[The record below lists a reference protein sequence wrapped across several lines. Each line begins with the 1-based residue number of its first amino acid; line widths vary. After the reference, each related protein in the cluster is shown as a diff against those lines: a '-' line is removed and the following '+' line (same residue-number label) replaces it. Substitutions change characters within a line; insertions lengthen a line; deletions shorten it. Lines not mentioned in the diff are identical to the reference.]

1 MDITYDMNKNPKGS
15 TPNNIYTNT
24 NYRNTTFLT
33 LTIIGSIVYSLILFS
48 SIMTV
53 DMAGSVLLVFAQQ
66 NESNTEINNGLQKQD
81 DSTDGTSN
89 NNNEEKTAVGTIMD
103 TPPPPIDNC
112 GINPNAP
119 PCCTPG
125 QDEGCIGDTPPP
137 IDNCGIN
144 PNAPPCC
151 TPGQDEGC
159 MNTTLDEVTISNF
172 NTIPQKINS
181 QDEFK
186 VQVTVTNNLN
196 MPIEY
201 RGDMCGGSPLD
212 IQFDK
217 NVNVYNAIACQAI
230 STETL
235 NANESAMVE
244 GKGYEILRAIDPG
257 NVNTKI
263 TFNYEVQNGDAQE
276 KQAIKSFSFIIE

>member
-1 MDITYDMNKNPKGS
+1 MKRKKNS
-15 TPNNIYTNT
+15 
-24 NYRNTTFLT
+24 
-33 LTIIGSIVYSLILFS
+33 
-48 SIMTV
+48 
-53 DMAGSVLLVFAQQ
+53 
-66 NESNTEINNGLQKQD
+66 
-81 DSTDGTSN
+81 
-89 NNNEEKTAVGTIMD
+89 VGTVTDD
-103 TPPPPIDNC
+103 TTTTTPRSPPIENC

-125 QDEGCIGDTPPP
+125 QDEGCT
-137 IDNCGIN
+137 
-144 PNAPPCC
+144 NASV
-151 TPGQDEGC
+151 
-159 MNTTLDEVTISNF
+159 DEVTISNF

-196 MPIEY
+196 IPITY
-201 RGDMCGGSPLD
+201 RGSMCGGSPLD

-235 NANESAMVE
+235 NASESTTVE
-244 GKGYEILRAIDPG
+244 GKGYEILRAIGSG

-263 TFNYEVQNGDAQE
+263 TFNYGLQNGDTQE
-276 KQAIKSFSFIIE
+276 KQVTKSLSFNIE

>member
-1 MDITYDMNKNPKGS
+1 MNNSPTGS
-15 TPNNIYTNT
+15 ISNKTNMIS
-24 NYRNTTFLT
+24 NHKKTTVLT
-33 LTIIGSIVYSLILFS
+33 VTIIGSLVFPLILSF
-48 SIMTV
+48 SIM
-53 DMAGSVLLVFAQQ
+53 MAGDITRSVLVFAQQ
-66 NESNTEINNGLQKQD
+66 NDTETGTDNDLQKQNGPVD
-81 DSTDGTSN
+81 ETFN
-89 NNNEEKTAVGTIMD
+89 NNNEEEKNAVGTVTDDIAT
-103 TPPPPIDNC
+103 TPPSSPPIENC

-125 QDEGCIGDTPPP
+125 QDEGCT
-137 IDNCGIN
+137 
-144 PNAPPCC
+144 NASV
-151 TPGQDEGC
+151 
-159 MNTTLDEVTISNF
+159 DEVTISNF

-196 MPIEY
+196 IPITY

-235 NANESAMVE
+235 NASESTTVE
-244 GKGYEILRAIDPG
+244 GKGYEILRAMGSG

-263 TFNYEVQNGDAQE
+263 TFNYELQNDDTQE
-276 KQAIKSFSFIIE
+276 KQVTKSFSFNIE

>member
-1 MDITYDMNKNPKGS
+1 
-15 TPNNIYTNT
+15 
-24 NYRNTTFLT
+24 
-33 LTIIGSIVYSLILFS
+33 
-48 SIMTV
+48 
-53 DMAGSVLLVFAQQ
+53 
-66 NESNTEINNGLQKQD
+66 LQKQNGPID
-81 DSTDGTSN
+81 ETFI
-89 NNNEEKTAVGTIMD
+89 NNNEEEKNSVGTVTDD
-103 TPPPPIDNC
+103 TTTTTTTPRSPPIENC

-125 QDEGCIGDTPPP
+125 QDEGCT
-137 IDNCGIN
+137 
-144 PNAPPCC
+144 NASV
-151 TPGQDEGC
+151 
-159 MNTTLDEVTISNF
+159 DEVTISNF

-196 MPIEY
+196 IPITY
-201 RGDMCGGSPLD
+201 RGSMCGGSPLD

-235 NANESAMVE
+235 NASESTTVE
-244 GKGYEILRAIDPG
+244 GKGYEILRAIGSG

-263 TFNYEVQNGDAQE
+263 TFNYGLQNGDTQE
-276 KQAIKSFSFIIE
+276 KQVTKSLSFNIE